1 MQSTKLHPAY
11 RAIMMGLDLE
21 VDKAKLA
28 TEFVTLAT
36 SLKSEGKWK
45 KVREKIM
52 HC

>member
-1 MQSTKLHPAY
+1 
-11 RAIMMGLDLE
+11 MMGLDIDKDI
-21 VDKAKLA
+21 DKAKLA

-45 KVREKIM
+45 KVSEKSM